1 MIECVRV
8 DYRLLHGQVAVSW
21 CSALGINCILLVTDT
36 LKDDPIRVTS
46 VKLAKPESCKLVVK
60 NVSESIEAVKSK
72 VTDKYK
78 LMVVCETVDEGV
90 KFVKAQR
97 IGSLNVGNTRP
108 GKGKEKLD
116 SVVFVTPEEKAA
128 LSELKNSGVDVYM
141 QMIPDSRR
149 IKF

>member
-1 MIECVRV
+1 
-8 DYRLLHGQVAVSW
+8 
-21 CSALGINCILLVTDT
+21 VTDT

-90 KFVKAQR
+90 KFVKALG

-108 GKGKEKLD
+108 GEGKEKLD

>member
-90 KFVKAQR
+90 KLVKALG
-97 IGSLNVGNTRP
+97 IGSLNVGNT
-108 GKGKEKLD
+108 
-116 SVVFVTPEEKAA
+116 
-128 LSELKNSGVDVYM
+128 
-141 QMIPDSRR
+141 
-149 IKF
+149 